1 MCGIVAIAGF
11 TPEDVLIAMRDTLQH
26 RGPDAAGVNWWPEAG
41 LAHRR
46 LSIIDLDGGKQP
58 LSNEDSSVWVT
69 YNGEIYNYLELRT
82 ELKASGHRFAT
93 RSDTEVL
100 VHLYED
106 LGERCVERLRG
117 DFAFAIWDRRRGE
130 LFAARDRLGVKPLYY
145 ARVND
150 TLLVA
155 SEIKALLKHP
165 AVSRELD
172 VVALDQ
178 YLSYLYIPSPRTIFE
193 SIRQLPPA
201 HWLRFRDGV
210 IRTSRYWQPP
220 LHRSDA
226 PTCVEDAAEEVRE
239 TLDDA
244 VRVRMMSEVPLG
256 AFLSGGIDSSSLV
269 AAMAKSSDRAIK
281 TFTIRFPAENILY
294 DEGPAANCV
303 SKHLNTDHVELEAK
317 ANCTDFLHEMVRGFD
332 QPFGNPT
339 ALLVYVLSELTR
351 NYVTVAMAG
360 DGGDELFGGYPRY
373 RGLRWL
379 QKYGHA
385 PRLVRKTVAAMARR
399 VLRDRMDGNHSRRRI
414 REFLQSGNRQLWEGY
429 LDWIGYWNGY
439 SKDGLY
445 TKEFQARVG
454 QTDHGEWL
462 AGHVEELSSTDLLAS
477 ASALDLVSFL
487 PENLL
492 AYSDR
497 MSMAHSLEVRVP
509 FTDHILIE
517 RVLPLTTAIKWPK
530 GKLKGLLRASVAER
544 LPDKILTGK
553 KIGFNP
559 PMASWLRGQMSGLLE
574 EYLSEECVRRRD
586 IFHPESINMLKAQ
599 LYSGARD
606 ISLHLWALV
615 VLECW
620 MREYLD

>member
-11 TPEDVLIAMRDTLQH
+11 TPEEVLVAMRETLQH

-58 LSNEDSSVWVT
+58 LSNEDGSVWVT
-69 YNGEIYNYLELRT
+69 YNGEIYNYLELRK
-82 ELKASGHRFAT
+82 ELEAAGHRFAT
-93 RSDTEVL
+93 RSDTEVI

-106 LGERCVERLRG
+106 IGERCVERLRG

-130 LFAARDRLGVKPLYY
+130 MFAARDRLGVKPLYY
-145 ARVND
+145 TRAGD
-150 TLLVA
+150 TLLIA

-165 AVSRELD
+165 AVSREID
-172 VVALDQ
+172 VVSLDQ
-178 YLSYLYIPSPRTIFE
+178 YLSYLYIPSPRTIFQG
-193 SIRQLPPA
+193 IYQLPPA
-201 HWLRFRDGV
+201 HRLSFSDGSLQ
-210 IRTSRYWQPP
+210 TNRYWQPP
-220 LHRSDA
+220 LHRDDA
-226 PTCVEDAAEEVRE
+226 PTRIEEVVEEVRE

-269 AAMAKSSDRAIK
+269 AAMAKSSNRAIR
-281 TFTIRFPAENILY
+281 TFTIRFPAANSLY

-303 SKHLNTDHVELEAK
+303 SKHLHTDHVELEAK
-317 ANCTDFLHEMVRGFD
+317 ADCTDYLLEMVHGFD

-339 ALLVYVLSELTR
+339 SLLVYVLSKLTR
-351 NYVTVAMAG
+351 EHVTVAMAG

-373 RGLRWL
+373 QGLRCL
-379 QKYGHA
+379 KRYGLA
-385 PRLVRKTVAAMARR
+385 PRFVRKAVAAIAQR
-399 VLRDRMDGNHSRRRI
+399 VLRDRLDGNHTRRRI
-414 REFLQSGNRQLWEGY
+414 REFLQSGDRDIWDGY
-429 LDWIGYWNGY
+429 LGWIGYWDGY
-439 SKDGLY
+439 EKDRIY
-445 TKEFQARVG
+445 TSEFQNRVG
-454 QTDHGEWL
+454 KIDHGEWL
-462 AGHVEELSSTDLLAS
+462 ADRIEESASADLLAS

-497 MSMAHSLEVRVP
+497 MSMAHSLEIRVP
-509 FTDHILIE
+509 FTDHLLIE
-517 RVLPLTTAIKWPK
+517 RVLPLKTALKWPN
-530 GKLKGLLRASVAER
+530 GQLKGALRASAAER
-544 LPDKILTGK
+544 LPAEILTGK

-559 PMASWLRGQMSGLLE
+559 PMASWLCGQMSGVLK
-574 EYLSEECVRRRD
+574 EYLSEECVRRRG
-586 IFHPESINMLKAQ
+586 IFRPETINMLKAQ
-599 LYSGARD
+599 LNSGSRD
-606 ISLHLWALV
+606 ISLQIWALV